1 MEISLANEA
10 YVFFGS
16 IAGGFLLGIVN
27 DFLKSLKCKKANKIV
42 FIGISDVFSC
52 VVLALLSFIVIF
64 FLNDGK
70 IRWYEIFGIF
80 MGYILYYL
88 TISSFV
94 IIFFDKIK
102 KLIIKIFVLLI
113 KPLAFAVKMLKIPAG
128 KVKNVIKT
136 SKKCV
141 KTVKNKQKTKIRQ
154 IKYIFK
160 KI

>member
-27 DFLKSLKCKKANKIV
+27 DFLKSLKCKKTNKIV
-42 FIGISDVFSC
+42 FISISDVFSC
-52 VVLALLSFIVIF
+52 VVLALLSFIVVF

-80 MGYILYYL
+80 MGYIFYYL

-94 IIFFDKIK
+94 ISFFDKIK
-102 KLIIKIFVLLI
+102 KLIIKIFILLI

-128 KVKNVIKT
+128 KVKNVIIT
-136 SKKCV
+136 SKRYI
-141 KTVKNKQKTKIRQ
+141 KTVKNKQKTKIHQ

>member
-27 DFLKSLKCKKANKIV
+27 DFLKSLKCKKTNKIV

-80 MGYILYYL
+80 MGYIFYYL

-94 IIFFDKIK
+94 ISFFYFCKRK
-102 KLIIKIFVLLI
+102 K
-113 KPLAFAVKMLKIPAG
+113 
-128 KVKNVIKT
+128 
-136 SKKCV
+136 
-141 KTVKNKQKTKIRQ
+141 
-154 IKYIFK
+154 
-160 KI
+160 